1 MRRRGTQFDKN
12 AFLSSYKWFLGGGS
26 NFEKL
31 VSSEPLML
39 SMPIDDEYVLNLIYL
54 KKSNA
59 VDESIRLGELT
70 IAEHS

>member
-1 MRRRGTQFDKN
+1 
-12 AFLSSYKWFLGGGS
+12 
-26 NFEKL
+26 
-31 VSSEPLML
+31 ML